1 MVNFVF
7 KDKTVI
13 FAISANQG
21 YFDNLVESKILQ
33 DILGIL
39 DFNSFESK
47 LVFNQLLLPYQV
59 FQFTSQISN
68 PNTLINPNTK
78 RKSYYIYLCSMYSEK
93 KKKQMQ
99 LINKNILVS
108 TETRWPNCSFFPLPF
123 SPLFPLFFVVVL
135 FTDNVHIL
143 LIKNLKTP
151 CSSLSYSQKKKKTHQ
166 TLSNFEP

>member
-59 FQFTSQISN
+59 FQFTSQIRN
-68 PNTLINPNTK
+68 PNTLINPNTT

-93 KKKQMQ
+93 KK
-99 LINKNILVS
+99 IDVA
-108 TETRWPNCSFFPLPF
+108 
-123 SPLFPLFFVVVL
+123 
-135 FTDNVHIL
+135 D
-143 LIKNLKTP
+143 
-151 CSSLSYSQKKKKTHQ
+151 
-166 TLSNFEP
+166 